1 MYGVIFDF
9 ENLQKKLFKL
19 KALSEEENFWSDNE
33 KAKKVMVEISELD
46 QNIKLISDFEK
57 KITEVKDYFNLATEE
72 SDQLMISE
80 CNNTL
85 KELLSDLEKS
95 EFQMQFNGEADSNS
109 CYLEIHAGAGG
120 TESQDWAQMLQ
131 RMYMRW
137 SERKKFQFKI
147 VYESFGEEAGIKSCT
162 VLVEGKYAF
171 GYLKRESGIHRLVR
185 ISPFD
190 SNSRR
195 HTSFSSVW
203 ISPYVDETIEINL
216 QEKDMRIDTFRA
228 SGAGGQHVNT
238 TDSAIRITHIPTG
251 IVVQCQNE
259 RSQHLSLIHI

>member
-1 MYGVIFDF
+1 MYGVIFDL
-9 ENLQKKLFKL
+9 ENLQKQLFKL

-46 QNIKLISDFEK
+46 QSIKLISDFEK

-80 CNNTL
+80 CNNML

-131 RMYMRW
+131 RMY
-137 SERKKFQFKI
+137 
-147 VYESFGEEAGIKSCT
+147 T
-162 VLVEGKYAF
+162 VSY
-171 GYLKRESGIHRLVR
+171 
-185 ISPFD
+185 
-190 SNSRR
+190 
-195 HTSFSSVW
+195 
-203 ISPYVDETIEINL
+203 
-216 QEKDMRIDTFRA
+216 
-228 SGAGGQHVNT
+228 
-238 TDSAIRITHIPTG
+238 THLTLPT
-251 IVVQCQNE
+251 
-259 RSQHLSLIHI
+259 RS